1 MEHLA
6 QAFGSILAPV
16 PILLIVFGAIMGII
30 FAAIP
35 CLTVTMAIGVMVPI
49 TFGMSSDNGMALLIG
64 IYMGGL
70 SGGLISA
77 ILLNMPGT
85 PGAIGTTF
93 DGYPMARAG
102 HAGRALG
109 IGTISSFIG
118 GIISAVLLVAIAVP
132 LARIAVK
139 FGPWEYFAICLFA
152 LTIISAL
159 TQGSTAKGL
168 ISGVLGL
175 LFATVGPAPIDGMP
189 RFNFGWGQLE
199 GGFQLLPVMVGM
211 FAVSQVFE
219 EFARI
224 GRKTELFQTNLREF
238 FPSWEEMKKQTG
250 NFIRASLI
258 GTGIGILPGV
268 GSAISNIVAYARV
281 KAASKYPHLFGTGV
295 PDGIVATETANNAT
309 TGGALIPLLCLG
321 IPGDIPT
328 AMLLSGLMIHG
339 IQPGPMMFT
348 EHPGVVYGIFISVFL
363 ANIVMFLLMIFGM
376 KWFIKVLKVPGY
388 LLQPLILSLCVVGAY
403 ALNNRLFDV
412 WTLLFFGALGLVMR
426 RFKFP
431 LPPFLLGIVLEP
443 IMEMNL
449 RSGLA
454 SSDGSLWPL
463 FTNPIAGGFL
473 LITVI
478 SVASNYYR
486 NIKRKGTGA

>member
-1 MEHLA
+1 MDHLA
-6 QAFGSILAPV
+6 TAFANILAPV
-16 PILLIVFGAIMGII
+16 PVLLIIFGALMGII

-35 CLTVTMAIGVMVPI
+35 GLTVTMAIGVMVPI
-49 TFGMSSDNGMALLIG
+49 TFGMSPDNGMALLLG

-102 HAGRALG
+102 HAGKALG
-109 IGTISSFIG
+109 IGTVSSFIG
-118 GIISAVLLVAIAVP
+118 GIVSAGFFVAVAVP
-132 LARIAVK
+132 LARVAVE

-152 LTIISAL
+152 LTVISAL
-159 TQGSTAKGL
+159 TQGSTLKGL

-189 RFNFGWGQLE
+189 RFNFGWSPLE

-224 GRKTELFQTNLREF
+224 GRKTELFQTNLKEF
-238 FPSWEEMKKQTG
+238 FPSWKEMRQQTG
-250 NFIRASLI
+250 NFIRGSLI

-268 GSAISNIVAYARV
+268 GSTISNIVAYARV
-281 KAASKYPHLFGTGV
+281 KAASKYPERFGTGCI
-295 PDGIVATETANNAT
+295 DGVVATETANNAT

-339 IQPGPMMFT
+339 IQPGPLMFT
-348 EHPGVVYGIFISVFL
+348 EYPVVVYGIFISVFL

-376 KWFIKVLKVPGY
+376 KWFIKVLKVPGF

-403 ALNNRLFDV
+403 ALNNRMFDV
-412 WTLLFFGALGLVMR
+412 WTLLFFGAFGLIMR
-426 RFKFP
+426 RLKFP

-454 SSDGSLWPL
+454 SSAGSLVPL

-473 LITVI
+473 LLTVL
-478 SVASNYYR
+478 SVGSNLYQNLKKKRAS
-486 NIKRKGTGA
+486 A